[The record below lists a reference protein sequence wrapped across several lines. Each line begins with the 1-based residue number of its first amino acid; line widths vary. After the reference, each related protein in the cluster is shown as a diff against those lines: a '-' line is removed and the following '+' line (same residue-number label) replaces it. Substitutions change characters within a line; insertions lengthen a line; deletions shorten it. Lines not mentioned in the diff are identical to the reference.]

1 MATRAGRKHMGLAEA
16 EAVNRTGKQRDSGWI
31 LPNGEGG
38 TEGFLDGQGP
48 PWSDLQALP
57 V

>member
-1 MATRAGRKHMGLAEA
+1 MGLAEA